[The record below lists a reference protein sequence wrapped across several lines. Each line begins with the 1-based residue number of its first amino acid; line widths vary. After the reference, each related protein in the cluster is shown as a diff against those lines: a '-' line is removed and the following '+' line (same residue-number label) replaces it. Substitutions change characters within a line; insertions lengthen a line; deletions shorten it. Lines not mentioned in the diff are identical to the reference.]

1 MARFHLKMALFVAVG
16 LFLIGC
22 AAQQPQKAAFQ
33 AKAFPV
39 DQYQKKVDNF
49 LVILDDST
57 SMSDKYNGQAKVCI
71 AADTVSRMNRTIP
84 DLGFKGAVRTFG
96 QGACV
101 GSGETSLLYGPVKH
115 NVADMEKA
123 LAKVTC
129 TGGNTPLEDAI
140 DAAGADLKALGG
152 KNALI
157 IVSDGIVLN
166 NAPVV
171 SAKNLKTAHG
181 ANVCIYTVL
190 VGNDV
195 GGKAIMKQ
203 ITDAGQCGSAVMAE
217 EISAPEKMAGFV
229 ESALLTKAVKKAEP
243 APAPAPAPPPPAKP
257 TPGDADGD
265 GVLDPNDRCP
275 NTPRGARVDARGC
288 WVLENV
294 LFDFNKAEIK
304 KQFAYLL
311 DEAAFVLKNNPSVTV
326 ELQGHT
332 CNIGKKEY
340 NQKLSERR
348 AEAVKAYLVGKGIAS
363 NRLKTKGFGDT
374 KPIAPNTDE
383 SGRMKNRRVELAPLW

>member
-1 MARFHLKMALFVAVG
+1 MSKFQLRMPLLVAMG

-33 AKAFPV
+33 PKAFPV

-57 SMSDKYNGQAKVCI
+57 SMSDKYNGWQKVCI

-101 GSGETSLLYGPVKH
+101 GAGETSMLYGPAKH

-123 LAKVTC
+123 LGKVTC

-140 DAAGADLKALGG
+140 DAAAADLKALGG
-152 KNALI
+152 KTALI
-157 IVSDGIVLN
+157 IVSDGIVLS

-171 SAKNLKTAHG
+171 SAKNLKAAQG

-190 VGNDV
+190 VGNDP
-195 GGKAIMKQ
+195 GGKAMMKQ
-203 ITDAGQCGSAVMAE
+203 IADAGQCGSAVTAE
-217 EISAPEKMAGFV
+217 EIADPQKMADFV
-229 ESALLTKAVKKAEP
+229 ESALLAKAVKKAE
-243 APAPAPAPPPPAKP
+243 PAPAPAPPPPAKP

-265 GVLDPNDRCP
+265 GVLDPNDKCP
-275 NTPRGARVDARGC
+275 NTPKGARVDERGC
-288 WVLENV
+288 WVVGNV
-294 LFDFNKAEIK
+294 LFDLNKADIK
-304 KQFAYLL
+304 KQYAYLL
-311 DEAAFVLKNNPSVTV
+311 DEVAFVLKNNPNVKV
-326 ELQGHT
+326 EIQGHT
-332 CNIGKKEY
+332 CDRGKKDY

-348 AEAVKAYLVGKGIAS
+348 AESVKAYLIGKGIDKT
-363 NRLKTKGFGDT
+363 RLTAKGYGLT
-374 KPIAPNTDE
+374 KPAVPNTDE
-383 SGRMKNRRVELAPLW
+383 QARMKNRRVELHPM